1 MGASVFFGETTAR
14 IWGRRMGRKPAFCD
28 TNVPFYDIPIRLH
41 VDVVAYLPRQLHS
54 HLTIV
59 LGQQHTLVTAGGWEE
74 LRAIVLQH
82 VADVLVVDPV
92 ADGSLRVDVIEEIHR
107 QFPSLPI
114 VIYTT
119 LSNISMRAI
128 HNLGRMGLE
137 HVVLNRFDD
146 ERRRFLEL
154 LERVPGQ
161 TLSDQMLR
169 SLAPELAKLPVTVM
183 RAVEQLFR
191 SPSRFRNA
199 QDLAAA
205 AGAILRTLYR
215 QLDIAGVHSPR
226 LLVASARLLRAYALL
241 RDPGR
246 QIKEVAAKVGYHS
259 QYQLTQ
265 HMRTLTGQTPRTVR
279 THIEP
284 EQFVAL
290 LAEGVRRPTQAR
302 RVHGRSRA

>member
-1 MGASVFFGETTAR
+1 M
-14 IWGRRMGRKPAFCD
+14 
-28 TNVPFYDIPIRLH
+28 
-41 VDVVAYLPRQLHS
+41 DVAAYLNRQLLQ

-59 LGQQHTLVTAGGWEE
+59 LGSQHTIHSAGGWNE
-74 LRAIVLQH
+74 LRSTVLQR
-82 VADVLVVDPV
+82 VMDVLVVDPIV
-92 ADGSLRVDVIEEIHR
+92 DGTPRIDVIQEIHR
-107 QFPSLPI
+107 HFPSLPI

-119 LSNISMRAI
+119 LSGASMHAI
-128 HNLGRMGLE
+128 AQLGRIGIE

-161 TLSDQMLR
+161 ALSDQMLQ
-169 SLAPELAKLPVTVM
+169 SLAPELSKLPVTMV

-191 SPSRFRNA
+191 SPARFRNA
-199 QDLAAA
+199 QDLSAA
-205 AGAILRTLYR
+205 AGTILRTLYR
-215 QLDIAGVHSPR
+215 QLEMAGILSPR
-226 LLVASARLLRAYALL
+226 LLVAAARLLRVYALL

-265 HMRTLTGQTPRTVR
+265 HMRTLTGYTPRAVR
-279 THIEP
+279 MHVEP

-290 LAEGVRRPTQAR
+290 LAEGVRRPMQSR
-302 RVHGRSRA
+302 QVQERSRS

>member
-1 MGASVFFGETTAR
+1 M
-14 IWGRRMGRKPAFCD
+14 
-28 TNVPFYDIPIRLH
+28 
-41 VDVVAYLPRQLHS
+41 DVAAYLNRQLLQ

-59 LGQQHTLVTAGGWEE
+59 LGSQHTLHSAGGWDE
-74 LRAIVLQH
+74 LRSAILLRVT
-82 VADVLVVDPV
+82 DVLVVDPV
-92 ADGSLRVDVIEEIHR
+92 ADGAPRLDVIREIHR

-119 LSNISMRAI
+119 LTGASMHAI
-128 HNLGRMGLE
+128 AQLGRVGIE

-146 ERRRFLEL
+146 ERRRFLDL

-161 TLSDQMLR
+161 ALSDQMLQA
-169 SLAPELAKLPVTVM
+169 LTPELAKLPVTMV

-191 SPSRFRNA
+191 SPVRFRNA
-199 QDLAAA
+199 QDLSAT
-205 AGAILRTLYR
+205 AGTILRTVYR
-215 QLDIAGVHSPR
+215 QLEMAGIHSPR
-226 LLVASARLLRAYALL
+226 LLVAAARLLRAYALL

-265 HMRTLTGQTPRTVR
+265 HMRTLTGHTPRAVR
-279 THIEP
+279 MHVEP

-290 LAEGVRRPTQAR
+290 LVEGVRRPMKVRQVR
-302 RVHGRSRA
+302 ERSRS